1 MLTATD
7 TGLMAQMFGHR
18 HIRFMVQAIVLVLV
32 VSVVM
37 LFMDWGLR
45 SGTMP
50 IEEVTFKGRFKNI
63 THTQLENV
71 VAKHLK
77 NNFLVVNLETIQ
89 IDIEKLPWIYRAS
102 VRRKW
107 PSGLYVEFMEQEIV
121 ARWGKN
127 VWLNSD
133 GDIVNL
139 DSTRLETEAMPFITG
154 PEKDSEQLLQIFK
167 NYQQRFK
174 NIGIGLNKL
183 IVSKRGSYRLIT
195 DTGIEIILGK
205 HDIESRIKRF
215 LNSYQDIL
223 ARHQGA
229 FSRVDLRYTNG
240 FAVLWNETASNEFKH
255 SVLWGTYVKA

>member
-7 TGLMAQMFGHR
+7 TGLMGQMLDHR
-18 HIRFMVQAIVLVLV
+18 HIRFMVQGIIIVLII
-32 VSVVM
+32 SVAM

-50 IEEVTFKGRFKNI
+50 IEEITFKGRFKNI
-63 THTQLENV
+63 THAQLENV

-77 NNFLVVNLETIQ
+77 NNFLMVNLETIQ
-89 IDIEKLPWIYRAS
+89 NDIEKLPWVDRAS

-107 PSGLYVEFMEQEIV
+107 PSGLYIEYMEQEIV
-121 ARWGKN
+121 ARWGEHA
-127 VWLNSD
+127 WLNSN
-133 GDIVNL
+133 GDIIKLSNAALV
-139 DSTRLETEAMPFITG
+139 SGTKPSITG
-154 PEKDSEQLLQIFK
+154 PEKDSAQLLQTF
-167 NYQQRFK
+167 NDYQERFK
-174 NIGIGLNKL
+174 NIGLGLNKL
-183 IVSKRGSYRLIT
+183 RVSQRGSYRLTT

-205 HDIESRIKRF
+205 HDIQSRIERF
-215 LNSYQDIL
+215 INSYRDIL

-229 FSRVDLRYTNG
+229 FSRIDLRYTNG

>member
-7 TGLMAQMFGHR
+7 AGLMSQVFGHR
-18 HIRFMVQAIVLVLV
+18 HIRFMVQGTVFVLIAV
-32 VSVVM
+32 VVM

-50 IEEVTFKGRFKNI
+50 IEEITFKGQFKNI
-63 THTQLENV
+63 THAQLENV
-71 VAKHLK
+71 VAKHLE
-77 NNFLVVNLETIQ
+77 NNFLMVNLETIQ
-89 IDIEKLPWIYRAS
+89 NDIEKLPWIYRAS

-121 ARWGKN
+121 ARWGDKA
-127 VWLNSD
+127 WLNSN
-133 GDIVNL
+133 GDIIELSNA
-139 DSTRLETEAMPFITG
+139 RLATASMPSITG
-154 PEKDSEQLLQIFK
+154 PEKDSAQLLQSF
-167 NYQQRFK
+167 NDYQKRFK

-183 IVSKRGSYRLIT
+183 MVSRRGSYRLTT
-195 DTGIEIILGK
+195 DSGIEIILGK
-205 HDIESRIKRF
+205 HDIESRIERF
-215 LNSYQDIL
+215 LNSYRDIL

-240 FAVLWNETASNEFKH
+240 FAVLWNETANNEFKH